1 MNRLTKTVILAMM
14 LMALPL
20 KQWAQTIKN
29 SNIEIELSTISNPD
43 YRYCLLSRI
52 ANDNNISYLIDEEVG
67 SVLLFSKDNWDDQQ
81 FQAYFDDLRM
91 QAEHSFNTY
100 TTADKEAQGA
110 MFTAWKE
117 QLPQDIFVLLF
128 KQLLIE
134 NPSHRDGNQT
144 CATAD
149 PFCTTDVVNFYIDAS
164 VTGSCESGPD
174 YGCMT
179 PYTARPP
186 YWYYMKIGVAGT
198 FTIQITNSNNNDLD
212 FCCWGPFSDPVTP
225 CTSQLTSDKIIDCD
239 SPYNSVQECTIPS
252 NSQVGQY
259 YLMVI
264 TRYSS
269 GSTTVTFSKVP
280 GSGPGETDCGILPP
294 LVDNSGPYCVG
305 ETINLSANGQSGATY
320 SWSGPGGFSSTQQNP
335 TRPNCTLN
343 MAGTYT
349 CTISV
354 GSATNSAT
362 TEVVIYPMPTAN
374 FTYTTVCAGNPTQF
388 TSTSTTNPAGQ
399 TIQNYQWDFGDGQTG
414 TGANPTHTY
423 TTAGTYSVTLTVSC
437 GGHCTSQKTQQVT
450 VNAQP
455 VANFTFTTVC
465 QGTATQFTSN
475 STGQIQSYNW
485 NFGDGQTG
493 SGQNVSHTYAQPGTY
508 TVTLTVQGAGGCSS
522 EKTQQVTV
530 NASPIADFT
539 FTTVCKGNPT
549 QFTSTATI
557 APGQQIQNYN
567 WNFGDGQT
575 GSGQT
580 VSHTYAEAGNYT
592 VTHSVSTAHG
602 ACTDQKVQTVPVNAQ
617 PTPTITSNPPVV
629 GYGGTATLTANPGAQ
644 GSFNFHWEP
653 ANMVVSPNNQ
663 TTQTVPLYADQVF
676 TVTVTNPQGGCEAE
690 TQITVPMDGSGMS
703 ASATADAYEL
713 CEGETTTLHV
723 APLNGSGNYTFSWSP
738 ANSLNNA
745 NSQNPVAT
753 PPVGTTTYTCHVSD
767 GVTDVNVSVQITV
780 HPNEV
785 EDIEHTICDNDTYD
799 FYGQLVQEPN
809 IYEYHTQTDFG
820 CDKTIRL
827 HLSNWQTYETPVNDR
842 FCDGDTYHFYDQ
854 SCTDAGVYYHT
865 LQSSHG
871 CDSVIRLNLAK
882 DPVYE
887 FEIFE
892 STCEGGP
899 GYYFDGDYLQPSNTP
914 YVYNYQTARG
924 CDSIIILHIDE
935 SEYNSKNYNVSI
947 CATEYTWVSN
957 GRTYYDSGIYY
968 DTLHFENTCD
978 STLVLNLELRP
989 SYDINEV
996 ATSCDTYHWQNDA
1009 YNVDMTFEQSTTYT
1023 HHYTNEHGCA
1033 SEVTLYL
1040 TINDHDETDFDVDAA
1055 ESCDEYFWDDG
1066 GHEIVYTDH
1075 PDPVYNISGT
1085 YHRTYKNI
1093 ADCDSL
1099 VTMRVHFDYT
1109 PDPTPIYPMD
1119 FQNNAPHW
1127 VVTAT
1132 EFQIYTYDFT
1142 FWDNNPNCHWDSI
1155 SWEFETPGVNWFLEP
1170 DSTTTPVGKNCRMYV
1185 LNYLDDTVWLR
1196 ATTYNRCERDG
1207 VSRRYWFLC
1216 SFYGVEDQ
1224 QESPAEFTVVPNP
1237 NNGQMTLNF
1246 EHLTGKVDIKVYD
1259 MRGTLVDKFETFNG
1273 VGPSSMQYDMK
1284 RKSEGIYFFV
1294 ATAKEGTV
1302 ARKVVITR

>member
-1 MNRLTKTVILAMM
+1 MKNCTRTILVAMLLLMMPVRHFAQNLTATQPTVEFNITDIANFDERVFFLYNLMNDNRFDVITSERDGVFIVSADEAFEGLDLQANFADFREQNATAFARMNKEQAAEAACEYKA
-14 LMALPL
+14 ALPIDF
-20 KQWAQTIKN
+20 T
-29 SNIEIELSTISNPD
+29 LSLMMDVYI
-43 YRYCLLSRI
+43 RSRQ
-52 ANDNNISYLIDEEVG
+52 NN
-67 SVLLFSKDNWDDQQ
+67 
-81 FQAYFDDLRM
+81 
-91 QAEHSFNTY
+91 
-100 TTADKEAQGA
+100 
-110 MFTAWKE
+110 
-117 QLPQDIFVLLF
+117 
-128 KQLLIE
+128 
-134 NPSHRDGNQT
+134 T
-144 CATAD
+144 CANAD
-149 PFCTTDVVNFYIDAS
+149 PFCTDNGMYQFPAGVNA
-164 VTGSCESGPD
+164 GSGESGPN
-174 YGCMT
+174 YNCLYTT
-179 PYTARPP
+179 PNPA
-186 YWYYMKIGVAGT
+186 WYYMRILNPGNIDIYMYSTPSVD
-198 FTIQITNSNNNDLD
+198 ID
-212 FCCWGPFSDPVTP
+212 FCCWGPFDDPITP
-225 CTSQLTSDKIIDCD
+225 CPNGLTADKVVSC
-239 SPYNSVQECTIPS
+239 SYSTAATEHCLIPAS
-252 NSQVGQY
+252 AQTGEY
-259 YLMVI
+259 YILVI
-264 TRYSS
+264 TNYSNQ
-269 GSTTVTFSKVP
+269 TCNINFSKVA
-280 GSGPGETDCGILPP
+280 GTGTTDCGILPP

-305 ETINLSANGQSGATY
+305 ETISLSANGQSGASY

-349 CTISV
+349 CTIAV

-374 FTYTTVCAGNPTQF
+374 FTFTTVCAGNPTQF

-399 TIQNYQWDFGDGQTG
+399 NIQDYQWNFGDGQTG

-423 TTAGTYSVTLTVSC
+423 TSAGTYTVTLTVSC

-475 STGQIQSYNW
+475 STGQIQSYTW

-522 EKTQQVTV
+522 DKTQQVTV
-530 NASPIADFT
+530 NASPTADFT

-549 QFTSTATI
+549 QFTSTSTV
-557 APGQQIQNYN
+557 PQGQQIQTYS

-602 ACTDQKVQTVPVNAQ
+602 SCTDQKVQSVPVNAQ
-617 PTPTITSNPPVV
+617 PVPTITSNPPVV

-663 TTQTVPLYADQVF
+663 TTQTVPLYADQIF

-703 ASATADAYEL
+703 ASASADDYEL

-723 APLNGSGNYTFSWSP
+723 APLNGSGNYTFSWTP

-745 NSQNPVAT
+745 NSQNPIAT

-767 GVTDVNVSVQITV
+767 GVTDVNVSVQIIV

-785 EDIEHTICDNDTYD
+785 QDIEHTICDNDTYD
-799 FYGQLVQEPN
+799 FYGQIVQEPN

-820 CDKTIRL
+820 CEKIIRL
-827 HLSNWQTYETPVNDR
+827 HLSNWQTYETPVSDR

-854 SCTDAGVYYHT
+854 NCTDAGVYYHT

-887 FEIFE
+887 FEIYE

-899 GYYFDGDYLQPSNTP
+899 GYYFDGDYLQPSSYP
-914 YVYNYQTARG
+914 YTYNYLTARG
-924 CDSIIILHIDE
+924 CDSIIILHINE

-957 GRTYYDSGIYY
+957 GRTYYETGVYY
-968 DTLHFENTCD
+968 DTLHYENTCD

-1055 ESCDEYFWDDG
+1055 ESCDEYFWDPD

-1085 YHRTYKNI
+1085 YHRTYKNQ

-1099 VTMRVHFDYT
+1099 VTMHVHFDYT

-1119 FQNNAPHW
+1119 FQNQAPHW

-1142 FWDNNPNCHWDSI
+1142 FWDNNPNCRWDSI

-1170 DSTTTPVGKNCRMYV
+1170 DSTSAPFGKNCRMYV

-1196 ATTYNRCERDG
+1196 ATAYNRCKQDG

-1259 MRGTLVDKFETFNG
+1259 MRGILVDKFQTFNG

>member
-1 MNRLTKTVILAMM
+1 MVAMLLLMMPVRHFAQNLLTATQPTVEFNITDIANFDERVFFLYNLMNDSRFDVITSERDGVFVVSADEAFESLDLQASFTDFREQNATAFARMSKAQAAEAACEYKA
-14 LMALPL
+14 ALPSDF
-20 KQWAQTIKN
+20 T
-29 SNIEIELSTISNPD
+29 LSLMMDVYI
-43 YRYCLLSRI
+43 RSRQ
-52 ANDNNISYLIDEEVG
+52 NN
-67 SVLLFSKDNWDDQQ
+67 
-81 FQAYFDDLRM
+81 
-91 QAEHSFNTY
+91 
-100 TTADKEAQGA
+100 
-110 MFTAWKE
+110 
-117 QLPQDIFVLLF
+117 
-128 KQLLIE
+128 
-134 NPSHRDGNQT
+134 T
-144 CATAD
+144 CANAD
-149 PFCTTDVVNFYIDAS
+149 PFCTDNGLYQFPAGVNA
-164 VTGSCESGPD
+164 GSGESGPD
-174 YGCMT
+174 YNCLYTT
-179 PYTARPP
+179 PNPA
-186 YWYYMKIGVAGT
+186 WYYMRILNPGNIDIYMYSTPSVD
-198 FTIQITNSNNNDLD
+198 ID
-212 FCCWGPFSDPVTP
+212 FCCWGPFTDPTSP
-225 CTSQLTSDKIIDCD
+225 CPNGLTADKVVSC
-239 SPYNSVQECTIPS
+239 SYSAQPTEHCLIPAS
-252 NSQVGQY
+252 AQTGEY
-259 YLMVI
+259 YIMVI
-264 TRYSS
+264 TNYSNQTCNIS
-269 GSTTVTFSKVP
+269 FSKQ
-280 GSGPGETDCGILPP
+280 SGTGTTDCGILPP

-305 ETINLSANGQSGATY
+305 ETISLSANGQTGASY
-320 SWSGPGGFSSTQQNP
+320 SWSGPAGFSSTQQNP

-349 CTISV
+349 CTIAV

-374 FTYTTVCAGNPTQF
+374 FTFTTVCAGNPTQF

-399 TIQNYQWDFGDGQTG
+399 NIQNYQWDFGDGQTG

-423 TTAGTYSVTLTVSC
+423 TTASTYTVTLTVSC
-437 GGHCTSQKTQQVT
+437 GGHCTAQKTQQVT

-745 NSQNPVAT
+745 NSQNPIAT

-1040 TINDHDETDFDVDAA
+1040 TINDHDETDFDVDAS

-1119 FQNNAPHW
+1119 LQNQAPHW

-1196 ATTYNRCERDG
+1196 ATTYNRCQRDG

-1259 MRGTLVDKFETFNG
+1259 MRGTLVDKFQTFNG

-1294 ATAKEGTV
+1294 ATAKEGTI